1 MYQGFSLL
9 TANPYVLQHPRV
21 LSIAKR
27 LGVGTPQV
35 IFRFAM
41 QVGMVPLTGTTSLEH
56 MKQDLTVS
64 DIELTAEEV
73 KLIESI
79 EG

>member
-1 MYQGFSLL
+1 
-9 TANPYVLQHPRV
+9 
-21 LSIAKR
+21 
-27 LGVGTPQV
+27 
-35 IFRFAM
+35 
-41 QVGMVPLTGTTSLEH
+41 MVPLTGTTSLEH

>member
-1 MYQGFSLL
+1 
-9 TANPYVLQHPRV
+9 
-21 LSIAKR
+21 
-27 LGVGTPQV
+27 
-35 IFRFAM
+35 
-41 QVGMVPLTGTTSLEH
+41 